1 LHVPR
6 KLLTPNVGDKKM
18 KTIITTLA
26 LFWAATMPLIAD
38 EFIPAAFD
46 EVPWEIMVDFGKQGE
61 REAIR
66 LKFPEGSFTNLKENG
81 TRLVATNV
89 PPEIMDDLYKTAR
102 SLIMSRRNTLSK
114 RRTPKLKKDY
124 MKVVSLGMSL
134 GDHNARSIAI
144 FIDSTLGHSLHSQIL
159 DFAKKMKLTI
169 PQQKPA
175 PYPEQ
180 RKSAAQ
186 ER

>member
-1 LHVPR
+1 MN
-6 KLLTPNVGDKKM
+6 K
-18 KTIITTLA
+18 IIIALA
-26 LFWAATMPLIAD
+26 LFAVTVLPLMAD

-46 EVPWEIMVDFGKQGE
+46 EVPWDVMVNFGEQDK
-61 REAIR
+61 REAIM

-89 PPEIMDDLYKTAR
+89 PPAIMDDLYKTAR

-124 MKVVSLGMSL
+124 VKVVSLGMSI

-180 RKSAAQ
+180 RKSAVQ